1 MKKNLLIAGIAG
13 FAIMGGVASVNAISN
28 SESIIK
34 KEERSSIITME
45 KATEI
50 ALNEMSGDLKSIKL
64 EKENSKLKYEV
75 DLVSDYDEIE
85 VDIDAITGVVMK
97 VDKEKTEKTE
107 KTEETNIRSQK
118 SNEVSKITREKAI
131 SIALGDSRGKVTEV
145 DFDAEDH
152 EYEIE
157 FIANNQKVE
166 IKIDSQT
173 GRILEKEYEDVHD
186 DK

>member
-13 FAIMGGVASVNAISN
+13 FVILGGVASVNAISN
-28 SESIIK
+28 SESIIQ

-50 ALNEMSGDLKSIKL
+50 AINETGGDLKSIKL
-64 EKENSKLKYEV
+64 EKDNSKLTYEV
-75 DLVSDYDEIE
+75 DLVSNYGEIE
-85 VDIDAITGVVMK
+85 VDIDAITGAVMK
-97 VDKEKTEKTE
+97 VDKEES
-107 KTEETNIRSQK
+107 EETNIRSQK
-118 SNEVSKITREKAI
+118 SNENQAITREKAI
-131 SIALGDSRGKVTEV
+131 SIALGDSNGKVTEV

-157 FIANNQKVE
+157 FVTDNQKVE

-173 GRILEKEYEDVHD
+173 GRILEKEYENFHD
-186 DK
+186 K